1 MDNDSAQ
8 RPALTWR
15 HALEPALLA
24 ASVLLVGVI
33 VVLHFGR
40 EWFGPR
46 IGSGDAAPR
55 TRCLN
60 NIRNLGLGLINY
72 AAGNNGV
79 LPPAWNVDK
88 QGQPLQS
95 WRLSVV
101 GYLDEPAIARAYHPH
116 EPWNSPF
123 NSQFAE
129 RELSVMRCP
138 EDISR
143 TTDTSCMVVVGPRTA
158 FPGAKPRKL
167 KEIEDHD
174 GLTNTITIVETAE
187 SGVNWSEPREI
198 AFDDALRGIN
208 IPGVLTLSSRHNG
221 VVMVSFADGH
231 ALPISDKID
240 PAMLK
245 QLLQIDDGGP
255 KEFP

>member
-1 MDNDSAQ
+1 MDNDSAP
-8 RPALTWR
+8 RPAPTLR
-15 HALEPALLA
+15 HAFEPGLLLT
-24 ASVLLVGVI
+24 SVLLVAVI
-33 VVLHFGR
+33 AVFYFER
-40 EWFGPR
+40 EWFVPQA
-46 IGSGDAAPR
+46 GSHDAAPR

-101 GYLDEPAIARAYHPH
+101 GYLDEPAISRAYHND

-143 TTDTSCMVVVGPRTA
+143 TTDTSYMVVVGPRTA

-174 GLTNTITIVETAE
+174 GLANTLMIVETSD
-187 SGVNWSEPREI
+187 SGVNWTKPRDI
-198 AFDDALRGIN
+198 QFDDALRGIN

-221 VVMVSFADGH
+221 AVMVSFADGH
-231 ALPISDKID
+231 ALPLSEKTD
-240 PAMLK
+240 PAVLK
-245 QLLQIDDGGP
+245 QLLQINDGGP
-255 KEFP
+255 K